1 MRRGSSMAR
10 AAPKLEVAAELK
22 VADGGGAYAPEMPE
36 EVLRRP
42 MPEQQGGAAG
52 PVPQRQRGA
61 AGAAPPV
68 PSPSSDA
75 SQQGAQRAGA

>member
-10 AAPKLEVAAELK
+10 AAPKLEVVAKLK
-22 VADGGGAYAPEMPE
+22 VADGGGAHAPEMPE

-52 PVPQRQRGA
+52 PVPQRQCGA
-61 AGAAPPV
+61 RP
-68 PSPSSDA
+68 PSSGA
-75 SQQGAQRAGA
+75 SQQGAQRAGT